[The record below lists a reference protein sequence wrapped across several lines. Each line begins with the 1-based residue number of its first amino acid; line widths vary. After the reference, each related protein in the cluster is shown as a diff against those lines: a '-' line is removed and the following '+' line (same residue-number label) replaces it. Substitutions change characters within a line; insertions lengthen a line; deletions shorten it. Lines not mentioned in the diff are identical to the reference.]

1 MTKPFSTSVSGAV
14 IAIAASLLLGAPA
27 FAASTVHVKLT
38 DSNVD
43 AALVGD
49 MGMNMNAD
57 MSKAVMFVTADVT
70 TVSAGDVTF
79 DVSNDAKGFVHEMI
93 VAKAPADGKPLPYD
107 ANEDGVNEDA
117 AGALGEVSELK
128 PGEAG
133 SVTLTLDPGTYV
145 LFCNVKGH
153 YMAGMWTTIT
163 VQ

>member
-1 MTKPFSTSVSGAV
+1 MTKPFSTPVAGAV
-14 IAIAASLLLGAPA
+14 IAIAASLLMGAPA
-27 FAASTVHVKLT
+27 FAASIVHVKLT
-38 DSNVD
+38 DNNVD

-49 MGMNMNAD
+49 MGMNMGAD
-57 MSKAVMFVTADVT
+57 MGKAVMFVTADVT
-70 TVSAGDVTF
+70 TVPAGDVTF

-107 ANEDGVNEDA
+107 AKEDGVNEDA

-133 SVTLTLDPGTYV
+133 TVTLKLDPGTYI